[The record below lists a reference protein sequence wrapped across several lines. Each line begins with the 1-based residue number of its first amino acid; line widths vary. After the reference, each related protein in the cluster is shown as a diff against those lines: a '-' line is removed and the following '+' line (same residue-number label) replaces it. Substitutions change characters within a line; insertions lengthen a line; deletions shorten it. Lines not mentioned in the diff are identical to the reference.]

1 MCDIVYR
8 VFHMQTEIKCKI
20 LNGDWL
26 LYRTPGRMV
35 IHLYAGGKPS
45 FTATIDYNSC

>member
-20 LNGDWL
+20 LNGNWL
-26 LYRTPGRMV
+26 LCSSPGRMV
-35 IHLYAGGKPS
+35 INLYAGGKRS